1 MGFLRTVAGVSLR
14 DKLRSSVIREGLGV
28 EPLLLRVKR
37 SQLRWFGH
45 LVRMPPGHLGRH
57 VQLGRDQ
64 GVDLG
69 PGGGIISLRWPGSAL
84 GSPSQSW
91 LMWPGKGTFGA
102 LCWNCYLR
110 DPTTDKREKMDGW
123 MGYLGW

>member
-1 MGFLRTVAGVSLR
+1 MTGK
-14 DKLRSSVIREGLGV
+14 DD
-28 EPLLLRVKR
+28 
-37 SQLRWFGH
+37 
-45 LVRMPPGHLGRH
+45 LGRCSRH
-57 VQLGRDQ
+57 VHLGRDQ

-91 LMWPGKGTFGA
+91 LMSPGKRKFGD
-102 LCWNCYLR
+102 LCWNCYSR

-123 MGYLGW
+123 MDGVMEYIAELYRS